1 LGKSIC
7 REVHAMIQNIVP
19 MLFAAIAMLSSPQ
32 AASQVG
38 SQAPPPAW
46 PSASSPPTAP
56 ASVPASGAAPAP
68 SALGAEPRPDFRVP
82 TGWRVKM
89 LRGEEPRYC
98 RTDVRL
104 GSRFAKEECL
114 TRDQLALRL
123 QLEAD
128 NASRVSQGARIC
140 SSAPG
145 CANN

>member
-1 LGKSIC
+1 
-7 REVHAMIQNIVP
+7 MIQKILP

-38 SQAPPPAW
+38 SQAPPPAGPATSIP
-46 PSASSPPTAP
+46 PSAP
-56 ASVPASGAAPAP
+56 ASVAAPAP
-68 SALGAEPRPDFRVP
+68 SALGADPRADFRVP
-82 TGWRVKM
+82 AGWRVKM

>member
-1 LGKSIC
+1 
-7 REVHAMIQNIVP
+7 MIRNIFP

-32 AASQVG
+32 AASQA
-38 SQAPPPAW
+38 SPPAG
-46 PSASSPPTAP
+46 PSTSMPSSAP
-56 ASVPASGAAPAP
+56 ASVRASGAAPAP

-98 RTDVRL
+98 RKDVRL

>member
-1 LGKSIC
+1 
-7 REVHAMIQNIVP
+7 MIRNIFP

-32 AASQVG
+32 AASQV
-38 SQAPPPAW
+38 PPPAR
-46 PSASSPPTAP
+46 PSASSSPTAP
-56 ASVPASGAAPAP
+56 ASVAAPAP
-68 SALGAEPRPDFRVP
+68 SALGADPRPDFRVP
-82 TGWRVKM
+82 AGWRVKM

>member
-1 LGKSIC
+1 
-7 REVHAMIQNIVP
+7 MIRNIVP
-19 MLFAAIAMLSSPQ
+19 ILFAAISMVSSPQ
-32 AASQVG
+32 AASQ
-38 SQAPPPAW
+38 ALPPAG
-46 PSASSPPTAP
+46 PSTSMPPSAP
-56 ASVPASGAAPAP
+56 ASVATPAPPASGAD
-68 SALGAEPRPDFRVP
+68 PRADFKIPV
-82 TGWRVKM
+82 GWRVKM

-98 RTDVRL
+98 RKDVRL

-114 TRDQLALRL
+114 TRDQLTLRL

>member
-1 LGKSIC
+1 
-7 REVHAMIQNIVP
+7 MIRNALPV
-19 MLFAAIAMLSSPQ
+19 LLAAVALWSSPQ
-32 AASQVG
+32 AI
-38 SQAPPPAW
+38 SQATPPPF
-46 PSASSPPTAP
+46 ASGST
-56 ASVPASGAAPAP
+56 SVPAEGSAPVPAPAP
-68 SALGAEPRPDFRVP
+68 AAVAESPQREFRVP
-82 TGWRVKM
+82 VGWRVKM

>member
-1 LGKSIC
+1 
-7 REVHAMIQNIVP
+7 MIRNIFP

-38 SQAPPPAW
+38 SQAPPPAGPATSIP
-46 PSASSPPTAP
+46 PSAP
-56 ASVPASGAAPAP
+56 ASVAAPAP
-68 SALGAEPRPDFRVP
+68 SALGADPRADFRVP
-82 TGWRVKM
+82 AGWRVKM

>member
-1 LGKSIC
+1 
-7 REVHAMIQNIVP
+7 MIRNIFP

-32 AASQVG
+32 AASQASPPAG
-38 SQAPPPAW
+38 PSTSMPPP
-46 PSASSPPTAP
+46 AP
-56 ASVPASGAAPAP
+56 ASVAAPAP
-68 SALGAEPRPDFRVP
+68 SALGADPRPDFRVP
-82 TGWRVKM
+82 AGWRVKM